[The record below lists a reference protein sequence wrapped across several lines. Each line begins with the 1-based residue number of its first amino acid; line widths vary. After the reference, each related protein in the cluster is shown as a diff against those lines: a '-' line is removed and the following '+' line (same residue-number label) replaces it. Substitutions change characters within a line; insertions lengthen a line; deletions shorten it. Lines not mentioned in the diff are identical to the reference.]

1 MKILVTGGSGYLG
14 THVRRFFSADDFSRR
29 SNSDILN
36 ARDLDRVADYDVVIH
51 LAAHM
56 DKSPASAELCF
67 QTNAEGTKNLIQR
80 MRPNSVFIYA
90 STKDVYGSHA
100 DFYTKEV
107 PESCATSYA
116 GQSSFEW
123 SKLIGERYVEYY
135 SSQKSIRAC
144 IFRLSAVYARPTS
157 GNDNGFVTHYVESVK
172 HRWPIRLPANCDPI
186 RDILYVDDFS
196 RACQAFID
204 SIRKFG
210 LYNLGGGTAN
220 AAQLR
225 KIIQTI
231 GRLIELEPS
240 IDDDPRIPIP
250 VPLNYVSDLTRMRDE
265 LGWQPQVGIEEGLR
279 NLL

>member
-100 DFYTKEV
+100 NFYTKEV

-116 GQSSFEW
+116 GQSSCRVVAEACF
-123 SKLIGERYVEYY
+123 STSRIHDFLTIPRKVIGEAGGAPHIRYAGDIGPV
-135 SSQKSIRAC
+135 IR
-144 IFRLSAVYARPTS
+144 
-157 GNDNGFVTHYVESVK
+157 GDFV
-172 HRWPIRLPANCDPI
+172 D
-186 RDILYVDDFS
+186 
-196 RACQAFID
+196 
-204 SIRKFG
+204 
-210 LYNLGGGTAN
+210 
-220 AAQLR
+220 
-225 KIIQTI
+225 
-231 GRLIELEPS
+231 
-240 IDDDPRIPIP
+240 
-250 VPLNYVSDLTRMRDE
+250 
-265 LGWQPQVGIEEGLR
+265 
-279 NLL
+279 